1 MQVQLDEKDYQLI
14 AAKVLDIIKQK
25 YDLVPQQPKYDNW
38 VGIKEFISELPV
50 VKGKE
55 WVRMFILTRPE
66 FKPWVIN
73 LNAGRGHPTR
83 INLNKGI
90 AWVNAHQDEINWNR
104 SLPRQ
109 EVSLGKGQMSRYY
122 RRSLAVRLINIQAL
136 QFFLQTL

>member
-66 FKPWVIN
+66 FKSWVIN
-73 LNAGRGHPTR
+73 LNAG
-83 INLNKGI
+83 
-90 AWVNAHQDEINWNR
+90 
-104 SLPRQ
+104 
-109 EVSLGKGQMSRYY
+109 
-122 RRSLAVRLINIQAL
+122 
-136 QFFLQTL
+136 

>member
-25 YDLVPQQPKYDNW
+25 YDLVPKQPKYDNW

-66 FKPWVIN
+66 FKSW
-73 LNAGRGHPTR
+73 
-83 INLNKGI
+83 
-90 AWVNAHQDEINWNR
+90 
-104 SLPRQ
+104 
-109 EVSLGKGQMSRYY
+109 
-122 RRSLAVRLINIQAL
+122 
-136 QFFLQTL
+136 